1 MSLLIHKQEMLC
13 RHIHHFYLFLD
24 FPLGDMELK
33 QNEVLP
39 AERQIVTAE
48 PELKTVSCAD
58 PFLSILPFLKQ
69 NLLRIAL
76 ASDQVKLSED
86 DEFIVL
92 ACDGIWYGFSFCTQC
107 RFGFITQLHCYIHL
121 HSFYLR
127 APSAC
132 DKKILE
138 RMPQSILTSS
148 HCIITPEKK
157 DNAIILLP

>member
-1 MSLLIHKQEMLC
+1 
-13 RHIHHFYLFLD
+13 
-24 FPLGDMELK
+24 MELK

-92 ACDGIWYGFSFCTQC
+92 ACDGIWYDFSFSTQC
-107 RFGFITQLHCYIHL
+107 SFGTITQLLCYIHL
-121 HSFYLR
+121 HPFYLR
-127 APSAC
+127 ALSAC
-132 DKKILE
+132 DNKILE
-138 RMPQSILTSS
+138 RMP
-148 HCIITPEKK
+148 
-157 DNAIILLP
+157 

>member
-1 MSLLIHKQEMLC
+1 MSKRERAVALLCTYEEIRYMGHMG
-13 RHIHHFYLFLD
+13 LD
-24 FPLGDMELK
+24 IP
-33 QNEVLP
+33 N
-39 AERQIVTAE
+39 I
-48 PELKTVSCAD
+48 
-58 PFLSILPFLKQ
+58 
-69 NLLRIAL
+69 
-76 ASDQVKLSED
+76 
-86 DEFIVL
+86 
-92 ACDGIWYGFSFCTQC
+92 CTQC

>member
-1 MSLLIHKQEMLC
+1 MLC

-48 PELKTVSCAD
+48 PELKT
-58 PFLSILPFLKQ
+58 
-69 NLLRIAL
+69 
-76 ASDQVKLSED
+76 VKLSED